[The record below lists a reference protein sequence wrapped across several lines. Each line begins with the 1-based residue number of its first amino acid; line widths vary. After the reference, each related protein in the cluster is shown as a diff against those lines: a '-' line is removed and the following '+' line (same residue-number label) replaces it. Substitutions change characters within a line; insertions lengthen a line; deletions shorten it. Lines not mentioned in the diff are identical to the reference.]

1 MAVTDR
7 DGCCLQVSVEH
18 DPELMHW
25 MMKEKKSHSA
35 RELYAE
41 ISQNYW
47 AHTNCCFVST
57 ALGGVFKYFSFSK
70 PSRLGQLKKKKEEN
84 QNSISNP
91 NTIVLD
97 KRFGPV
103 YVEQCMTSWQLQPS
117 VWCERA
123 HSNMHRTVCKTH
135 RRDHK
140 ICSFSVVDVSLTP
153 AWSGAIGSYKGLHSR
168 LAACANCS
176 HFSCLWT

>member
-1 MAVTDR
+1 MLRLARTTEHIQIAVLSAQR
-7 DGCCLQVSVEH
+7 LEEFLNISAF
-18 DPELMHW
+18 P
-25 MMKEKKSHSA
+25 SH
-35 RELYAE
+35 
-41 ISQNYW
+41 QDWDNW
-47 AHTNCCFVST
+47 
-57 ALGGVFKYFSFSK
+57 K
-70 PSRLGQLKKKKEEN
+70 KKKKEEN